1 MTRIANLAQS
11 QRNISYFLETQ
22 KRLALGQFQASS
34 GKKAQNYSGI
44 AADVRRLVN
53 LEASHVRATQQIAN
67 NNLIEG
73 RLQMME
79 SSVAQIFEAVSQ
91 YKTLLINALNANNS
105 ASLAM
110 PGQTQALMDQIS
122 ALLNVEQDGR
132 FLFSGTLTDTKPV
145 DLTLLPVVY
154 TIPTSDGDAS
164 AYYQGDAVNLS
175 VQADNNF
182 TVTYGVTADAVG
194 FEQAI
199 RAMQMVIVGPPND
212 RGTMDEALRVITQ
225 AIDSVANARTQ
236 IGTSRKALENAN
248 TRHDEFL
255 LFAEKNISDL
265 ENADITRV
273 ITEMNA
279 DQVILEASFATLG
292 RLSRITLTNYI
303 R

>member
-1 MTRIANLAQS
+1 MTRIANFAQS

-22 KRLALGQFQASS
+22 KRLSLGQFQASS
-34 GKKAQNYSGI
+34 GKKAQNYSGV

-105 ASLAM
+105 ADLAM
-110 PGQTQALMDQIS
+110 PGQTQALMDQIG
-122 ALLNVEQDGR
+122 ALLNIEQDGR

-145 DLTLLPVVY
+145 DLSQLPVAF

-164 AYYQGDAVNLS
+164 AYYQGDGVNLS

-199 RAMQMVIVGPPND
+199 RAMQMVIIGPPND